1 MNSPLR
7 YLVLSVVALSASCD
21 NQASDPVGPRGSGEV
36 TPVLS
41 VLTAPA
47 LLLDSHALY
56 YCYHPGSTRNC
67 VVLQRTLRIRS
78 SIVPVNW
85 TASKNQPW
93 IALSA
98 TSGTTPASL
107 TISVKTTVGYQP
119 FGSSAFGTVTITAA
133 GARYSPQKVEVVVNY
148 FAAAS
153 SPPLLAFSDSA
164 IGLCFYPSSRG
175 CVKTERPL
183 HQHRS
188 IVGLARGEQRALDRP
203 SPYQRSNPDHG
214 SGGRGPHQGGGQDR
228 HQRERGDHRLGGRGA
243 EQPADDP
250 GEAAVLQ
257 LAAPAVARSDSDR
270 ERGPLLGPHG
280 RLRTHTGC

>member
-1 MNSPLR
+1 MKPALR
-7 YLVLSVVALSASCD
+7 YLALTVAALGAACD
-21 NQASDPVGPRGSGEV
+21 NRTDDPVGPRAAE
-36 TPVLS
+36 PAPAAPALS
-41 VLTAPA
+41 TVTAPA

-78 SIVPVNW
+78 SIGPVSW

-148 FAAAS
+148 FAGAS

-164 IGLCFYPSSRG
+164 IGFCYNPSSTGG
-175 CVKTERPL
+175 CVRLAERLLFTSTGASLAWKAASSKPW
-183 HQHRS
+183 
-188 IVGLARGEQRALDRP
+188 IVVHPDTAATDTDVRVSVDLTKLPPRNGATSLSGAITVSASGAQNGPQTIPVKLQFYSTPRP
-203 SPYQRSNPDHG
+203 Q
-214 SGGRGPHQGGGQDR
+214 
-228 HQRERGDHRLGGRGA
+228 
-243 EQPADDP
+243 
-250 GEAAVLQ
+250 
-257 LAAPAVARSDSDR
+257 
-270 ERGPLLGPHG
+270 
-280 RLRTHTGC
+280 